1 MGQVL
6 LSAAAA
12 SRIEKSGN
20 DLGEICLTLSGHR
33 RLASGSTLLNGSERY
48 ITPKGEALTKARRWI
63 ADAFGVRSVDILVW
77 NGDGSVDLL
86 RVGRKGGWKRIT
98 RIWNAKGEPC

>member
-1 MGQVL
+1 MATL
-6 LSAAAA
+6 LTAAAA

-20 DLGEICLTLSGHR
+20 DLGEICLKLSGHR
-33 RLASGSTLLNGSERY
+33 RLVSGAKLLNGSERY

-63 ADAFGVRSVDILVW
+63 ADAFAVRSVDILVW

-86 RVGRKGGWKRIT
+86 RVGKKGGWKRIT
-98 RIWNAKGEPC
+98 RIWDKDGTPC